1 MALQKLPVRHV
12 LIETPRESAWRVA
25 CNASNVA
32 ELITSPLVRQVIGSA
47 IDVHRALGPG
57 LLESVYHTCMTHE
70 LGLRGV
76 RSISQAAVPVV
87 YKGIALACG
96 YRVDLIIEG
105 TLLVELKTVDQIL
118 PIHHAQML
126 TYLKLLDLPQA
137 LLINFN
143 ATQLR
148 EGLKSFLHTPGTSIV
163 ADDASSPGDAPGLV
177 AGLENVKS

>member
-1 MALQKLPVRHV
+1 VSLAVSGNM
-12 LIETPRESAWRVA
+12 
-25 CNASNVA
+25 A

-57 LLESVYHTCMTHE
+57 LLESVYQTCLAHE

-76 RSISQAAVPVV
+76 RYISQAPLPVV
-87 YKGIALACG
+87 YKGMALACG

-105 TLLVELKTVDQIL
+105 TLLVELKTVDRIL

-143 ATQLR
+143 VTQLR
-148 EGLKSFLHTPGTSIV
+148 DGLKSFVRTPGPSTV
-163 ADDASSPGDAPGLV
+163 VDDAPVLVQVPADAPASG
-177 AGLENVKS
+177 G

>member
-1 MALQKLPVRHV
+1 MV
-12 LIETPRESAWRVA
+12 
-25 CNASNVA
+25 
-32 ELITSPLVRQVIGSA
+32 
-47 IDVHRALGPG
+47 
-57 LLESVYHTCMTHE
+57 HE

-76 RSISQAAVPVV
+76 RYISQAPLPVI

-105 TLLVELKTVDQIL
+105 TLLVELKTVDRIL

-143 ATQLR
+143 VILLR
-148 EGLKSFLHTPGTSIV
+148 EGLKSFVRTADTSTV
-163 ADDASSPGDAPGLV
+163 VDDASRPVKLSRTRGRLV
-177 AGLENVKS
+177 DCLET

>member
-1 MALQKLPVRHV
+1 M
-12 LIETPRESAWRVA
+12 SG
-25 CNASNVA
+25 NVA

-57 LLESVYHTCMTHE
+57 LLESVYHTCLAHE

-76 RSISQAAVPVV
+76 RYISQAPLPVV
-87 YKGIALACG
+87 YKGIALTCG

-105 TLLVELKTVDQIL
+105 SVLVELKTVDRIL

-126 TYLKLLDLPQA
+126 TYLKLLNLPQA

-143 ATQLR
+143 VTQLR
-148 EGLKSFLHTPGTSIV
+148 EGLKSFVRTPGTSTG
-163 ADDASSPGDAPGLV
+163 ADDLPGLV
-177 AGLENVKS
+177 KASVDAPASGG